1 MSLQRVILL
10 VRVRRD
16 SRGFVRIS
24 ARSVDA
30 PSCASSFT
38 RPRSRVLVCAPSFAR
53 VRDALGAGGYFPAR
67 RWGIFMRV
75 DRYTR
80 ASHPRRPT
88 VAIDTR
94 PNLAVTIHP
103 LSLGDEPMSVREA
116 LAAIAAL
123 GYRGAQLNA
132 ADPATRPRDL
142 GPSARRD
149 LAATLARHELACAG
163 IDLFIPPSHFS
174 DPAQQSRAF
183 DAVISAIGLGADLD
197 RAPITLPLPDDLASG
212 LRQAIA
218 SEAERL
224 GVHILIAPK
233 LETAKVGVN
242 TGAGTGLGSTAA
254 VSSSATPT
262 PAQTLERPIEPPFA
276 AFVDCAAVLA
286 AQLSPEALVSSL
298 GDRLGAVRV
307 VDLLRSGLR
316 GPILEPRESRLDAL
330 SLRLSIDLSPASRSG
345 RPIAIVDAR
354 QWVDVRGGIERSILR
369 WRALLD

>member
-1 MSLQRVILL
+1 M
-10 VRVRRD
+10 
-16 SRGFVRIS
+16 
-24 ARSVDA
+24 
-30 PSCASSFT
+30 
-38 RPRSRVLVCAPSFAR
+38 
-53 VRDALGAGGYFPAR
+53 
-67 RWGIFMRV
+67 
-75 DRYTR
+75 
-80 ASHPRRPT
+80 
-88 VAIDTR
+88 AIDSR

-103 LSLGDEPMSVREA
+103 LSTTDEPLAVREA
-116 LAAIAAL
+116 IAWVAGL

-132 ADPATRPRDL
+132 ADSATRPRDL

-163 IDLFIPPSHFS
+163 IDLFIPPAHFS

-183 DAVISAIGLGADLD
+183 DAVIAAIGLGADLD

-233 LETAKVGVN
+233 LETAKLGVN
-242 TGAGTGLGSTAA
+242 TGAGTAAA

-330 SLRLSIDLSPASRSG
+330 SLRLSIDLSRAARTG
-345 RPIAIVDAR
+345 RPIAVVDAR

>member
-1 MSLQRVILL
+1 M
-10 VRVRRD
+10 
-16 SRGFVRIS
+16 
-24 ARSVDA
+24 
-30 PSCASSFT
+30 
-38 RPRSRVLVCAPSFAR
+38 FA
-53 VRDALGAGGYFPAR
+53 
-67 RWGIFMRV
+67 RV

-80 ASHPRRPT
+80 ATHPRRPT

-103 LSLGDEPMSVREA
+103 LSLADEPLSVREA
-116 LAAIAAL
+116 IASVAAL

-149 LAATLARHELACAG
+149 LAATFARHELACAG

-183 DAVISAIGLGADLD
+183 DAVIAAIGLGADLN

-218 SEAERL
+218 SEAGRL
-224 GVHILIAPK
+224 GVQVLIAPK
-233 LETAKVGVN
+233 LEAAKVGVN
-242 TGAGTGLGSTAA
+242 TGVGAA
-254 VSSSATPT
+254 AAASSNATSAS
-262 PAQTLERPIEPPFA
+262 AQTLERLIEPPFA

-286 AQLSPEALVSSL
+286 AQSSPEALVSSL
-298 GDRLGAVRV
+298 GERLGAVRV

-330 SLRLSIDLSPASRSG
+330 SLRLAIDLSPAARTG
-345 RPIAIVDAR
+345 RPIAVVDAR

>member
-1 MSLQRVILL
+1 M
-10 VRVRRD
+10 
-16 SRGFVRIS
+16 
-24 ARSVDA
+24 
-30 PSCASSFT
+30 
-38 RPRSRVLVCAPSFAR
+38 
-53 VRDALGAGGYFPAR
+53 
-67 RWGIFMRV
+67 
-75 DRYTR
+75 
-80 ASHPRRPT
+80 
-88 VAIDTR
+88 AIDTR
-94 PNLAVTIHP
+94 PNLAVTIQP
-103 LSLGDEPMSVREA
+103 LSLADEPLSVREA
-116 LAAIAAL
+116 LATVAAL

-163 IDLFIPPSHFS
+163 IDLFIPPSHFA

-183 DAVISAIGLGADLD
+183 DAVIAAIGLGADLD

-224 GVHILIAPK
+224 GVQVLIAPK
-233 LETAKVGVN
+233 FETANVGGPVRGHVGGPARGNAEVN
-242 TGAGTGLGSTAA
+242 AGAGTAA
-254 VSSSATPT
+254 ASSHATPA
-262 PAQTLERPIEPPFA
+262 PARSLAATIEPPFA

-286 AQLSPEALVSSL
+286 AQASPEVLVSSL

-316 GPILEPRESRLDAL
+316 GPILEPRESRLDAV
-330 SLRLSIDLSPASRSG
+330 SLRLAIDLSPASRVG
-345 RPIAIVDAR
+345 RPIAVVDAR

>member
-1 MSLQRVILL
+1 M
-10 VRVRRD
+10 
-16 SRGFVRIS
+16 
-24 ARSVDA
+24 
-30 PSCASSFT
+30 
-38 RPRSRVLVCAPSFAR
+38 
-53 VRDALGAGGYFPAR
+53 
-67 RWGIFMRV
+67 
-75 DRYTR
+75 
-80 ASHPRRPT
+80 
-88 VAIDTR
+88 AIDSR

-103 LSLGDEPMSVREA
+103 LSTTDEPLAVREA
-116 LAAIAAL
+116 IAWVAGL

-149 LAATLARHELACAG
+149 LAATLARHELVCAG

-183 DAVISAIGLGADLD
+183 DAVIAAIGLGADLD

-233 LETAKVGVN
+233 LETAKLGVN
-242 TGAGTGLGSTAA
+242 TGAGTAAA

-330 SLRLSIDLSPASRSG
+330 SLRLSIDLSPAARTG
-345 RPIAIVDAR
+345 RPIAVVDAR

>member
-1 MSLQRVILL
+1 M
-10 VRVRRD
+10 
-16 SRGFVRIS
+16 
-24 ARSVDA
+24 
-30 PSCASSFT
+30 
-38 RPRSRVLVCAPSFAR
+38 
-53 VRDALGAGGYFPAR
+53 
-67 RWGIFMRV
+67 
-75 DRYTR
+75 
-80 ASHPRRPT
+80 
-88 VAIDTR
+88 
-94 PNLAVTIHP
+94 
-103 LSLGDEPMSVREA
+103 
-116 LAAIAAL
+116 
-123 GYRGAQLNA
+123 NA

-149 LAATLARHELACAG
+149 LAATLARHELVCAG

-183 DAVISAIGLGADLD
+183 DAVIAAIGLGADLD

-233 LETAKVGVN
+233 LETANLGVN
-242 TGAGTGLGSTAA
+242 TGAGTAAA

-330 SLRLSIDLSPASRSG
+330 SLRLSIDLSPAARTG
-345 RPIAIVDAR
+345 RPIAVVDAR

>member
-1 MSLQRVILL
+1 M
-10 VRVRRD
+10 
-16 SRGFVRIS
+16 
-24 ARSVDA
+24 
-30 PSCASSFT
+30 
-38 RPRSRVLVCAPSFAR
+38 
-53 VRDALGAGGYFPAR
+53 
-67 RWGIFMRV
+67 
-75 DRYTR
+75 
-80 ASHPRRPT
+80 
-88 VAIDTR
+88 
-94 PNLAVTIHP
+94 
-103 LSLGDEPMSVREA
+103 
-116 LAAIAAL
+116 
-123 GYRGAQLNA
+123 NA

-163 IDLFIPPSHFS
+163 IDLFIPPAHFS

-183 DAVISAIGLGADLD
+183 DAVIAAIGLGADLD

-242 TGAGTGLGSTAA
+242 TGAGTAAA

-276 AFVDCAAVLA
+276 GFVDCAAVLA

-330 SLRLSIDLSPASRSG
+330 SLRLAIDLSPASRSG
-345 RPIAIVDAR
+345 RPIGVVDAR

>member
-1 MSLQRVILL
+1 M
-10 VRVRRD
+10 
-16 SRGFVRIS
+16 
-24 ARSVDA
+24 
-30 PSCASSFT
+30 
-38 RPRSRVLVCAPSFAR
+38 
-53 VRDALGAGGYFPAR
+53 
-67 RWGIFMRV
+67 
-75 DRYTR
+75 
-80 ASHPRRPT
+80 
-88 VAIDTR
+88 AIDSR

-103 LSLGDEPMSVREA
+103 LSTTDEPLAVREA
-116 LAAIAAL
+116 IAWVAGL

-163 IDLFIPPSHFS
+163 IDLFIPPAHFS

-183 DAVISAIGLGADLD
+183 DAVIAAIGLGADLD

-233 LETAKVGVN
+233 LETAKLGVN
-242 TGAGTGLGSTAA
+242 TGAGTAAA

-330 SLRLSIDLSPASRSG
+330 SLRLSIDLSRAARTG
-345 RPIAIVDAR
+345 RPIAVVDAR

>member
-1 MSLQRVILL
+1 
-10 VRVRRD
+10 
-16 SRGFVRIS
+16 
-24 ARSVDA
+24 
-30 PSCASSFT
+30 
-38 RPRSRVLVCAPSFAR
+38 
-53 VRDALGAGGYFPAR
+53 
-67 RWGIFMRV
+67 
-75 DRYTR
+75 
-80 ASHPRRPT
+80 
-88 VAIDTR
+88 VAIDSR

-103 LSLGDEPMSVREA
+103 LSTTDEPLAVREA
-116 LAAIAAL
+116 IAWVAGL

-149 LAATLARHELACAG
+149 LAATLARHELVCAG

-183 DAVISAIGLGADLD
+183 DAVIAAIGLGADLD

-233 LETAKVGVN
+233 LETAKLGVN
-242 TGAGTGLGSTAA
+242 TGAGTAAA

-330 SLRLSIDLSPASRSG
+330 SLRLSIDLSPAARTG
-345 RPIAIVDAR
+345 RPIAVVDAR

>member
-1 MSLQRVILL
+1 M
-10 VRVRRD
+10 
-16 SRGFVRIS
+16 
-24 ARSVDA
+24 
-30 PSCASSFT
+30 
-38 RPRSRVLVCAPSFAR
+38 
-53 VRDALGAGGYFPAR
+53 
-67 RWGIFMRV
+67 
-75 DRYTR
+75 
-80 ASHPRRPT
+80 
-88 VAIDTR
+88 AIDTR

-103 LSLGDEPMSVREA
+103 LSTTDEPLAVREA
-116 LAAIAAL
+116 IAWVAGL

-149 LAATLARHELACAG
+149 LAATLARHELVCAG
-163 IDLFIPPSHFS
+163 IDLFIPPAHFH
-174 DPAQQSRAF
+174 DAAQQSRAF
-183 DAVISAIGLGADLD
+183 DAVIAAIGLGADLD

-224 GVHILIAPK
+224 GVQILIAPK
-233 LETAKVGVN
+233 LEAAKVGVN
-242 TGAGTGLGSTAA
+242 TGAGTAAA

-330 SLRLSIDLSPASRSG
+330 SLRLAIDLSPASRSG
-345 RPIAIVDAR
+345 RPIGVVDAR

>member
-1 MSLQRVILL
+1 M
-10 VRVRRD
+10 
-16 SRGFVRIS
+16 
-24 ARSVDA
+24 
-30 PSCASSFT
+30 
-38 RPRSRVLVCAPSFAR
+38 FA
-53 VRDALGAGGYFPAR
+53 
-67 RWGIFMRV
+67 RV

-80 ASHPRRPT
+80 ATHPRRPT

-103 LSLGDEPMSVREA
+103 LSLADEPLSVREA
-116 LAAIAAL
+116 IASVAAL

-149 LAATLARHELACAG
+149 LAATFARHELACAG

-183 DAVISAIGLGADLD
+183 DAVIAAIGLGADLD

-276 AFVDCAAVLA
+276 AFVDSAAVLA